1 MQKRTIH
8 THTQTYTHA
17 RARTR
22 PHTHIDV
29 CMLRRHGR
37 TATRSRSHSTASAAK
52 VPEWRHAPYRAWPAR
67 CPALKPDCHLPAAL
81 ALAQGHFRR
90 SPIARVRWASQ
101 LVADARPA
109 PALCMRRRA
118 VGRNTAVGGV
128 SACLFV
134 CQGTPRRCTASWAAT
149 SRMHSPT
156 TTRHDRPCAAA
167 TRCGARLPDRQR
179 APFPSFNLIHRPL

>member
-81 ALAQGHFRR
+81 ALAHGHFRP
-90 SPIARVRWASQ
+90 SPVSVGPPSLSPMLGLLRRCAC
-101 LVADARPA
+101 ADALSVATQPSVGFRRVC
-109 PALCMRRRA
+109 LCVKVHRGAVPRAGPQPRICIRR
-118 VGRNTAVGGV
+118 
-128 SACLFV
+128 LL
-134 CQGTPRRCTASWAAT
+134 QGTTDPAQPPRAAELG
-149 SRMHSPT
+149 SPT
-156 TTRHDRPCAAA
+156 GSERRPV
-167 TRCGARLPDRQR
+167 R
-179 APFPSFNLIHRPL
+179 

>member
-81 ALAQGHFRR
+81 ALAHGHFRR
-90 SPIARVRWASQ
+90 SPVARVRWASQ

-118 VGRNTAVGGV
+118 VGRNTTVGGFRRV
-128 SACLFV
+128 CLCVKVHRGAVPRAGPQPRV
-134 CQGTPRRCTASWAAT
+134 CIRRLLQGTTDPAQPPRAAELG
-149 SRMHSPT
+149 SPT
-156 TTRHDRPCAAA
+156 GSERRPV
-167 TRCGARLPDRQR
+167 R
-179 APFPSFNLIHRPL
+179 